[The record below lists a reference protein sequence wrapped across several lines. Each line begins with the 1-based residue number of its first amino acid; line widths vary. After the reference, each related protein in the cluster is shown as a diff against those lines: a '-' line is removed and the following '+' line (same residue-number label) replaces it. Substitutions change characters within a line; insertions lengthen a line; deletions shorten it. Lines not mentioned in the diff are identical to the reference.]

1 VGIPAGLAADAA
13 FATLLLGLLRRCG
26 RLPEPLRAEVRII
39 AAILLTGSVAAL
51 GWSPLQE
58 PALAVPLLLAA
69 GRGWRLLGAEDLE

>member
-1 VGIPAGLAADAA
+1 M
-13 FATLLLGLLRRCG
+13 
-26 RLPEPLRAEVRII
+26 RII

-69 GRGWRLLGAEDLE
+69 GRGWRLLGAPAEDLE

>member
-1 VGIPAGLAADAA
+1 MRPPAGA
-13 FATLLLGLLRRCG
+13 
-26 RLPEPLRAEVRII
+26 LRAEVRII

-69 GRGWRLLGAEDLE
+69 GRGWRLLGAPAEDLE